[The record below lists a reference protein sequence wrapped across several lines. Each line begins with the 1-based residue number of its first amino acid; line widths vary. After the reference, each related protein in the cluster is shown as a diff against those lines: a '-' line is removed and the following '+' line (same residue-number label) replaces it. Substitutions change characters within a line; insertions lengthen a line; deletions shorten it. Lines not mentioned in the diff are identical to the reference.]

1 MVAAADR
8 AGYGFSYTPRRT
20 CRTGSR
26 PLLLDRL
33 EETEVRSVADCSL
46 ALLSPKMMNPPKG
59 ALRFHRLEI
68 GAGRVLTVTPVF
80 ETYWRFA
87 ARRQGLFMQRVAGV
101 PPPWTDDPVLATH
114 RFTNAYRASDRVSQY
129 LIKHVLYQGHQSGE
143 EIFFRALLFKL
154 FNRIETWEVLNAA
167 LGAPTW
173 KTFSYERYAR
183 VLDSLIARRGTV
195 YSAAYIM
202 PPPRLGKVRKHRNH
216 LRLLELMMRDRAPR
230 RLKRA
235 ASLAAVF
242 EILRSYPSLGDFL
255 AFQFAI
261 DLNYSEMLDF
271 SEMDFVV
278 AGPGARDGI
287 RKCFTDTGGLS
298 DSDVIRAVASLAD
311 GQFERLGLR
320 FDNLWGRSLQLI
332 DCQNLFCEVDKYA
345 RVVHPEFNGES
356 GRTRIKQK
364 FVPKSGRL
372 PQWYPP
378 KWRLRLPPTLAW
390 SSP

>member
-1 MVAAADR
+1 
-8 AGYGFSYTPRRT
+8 
-20 CRTGSR
+20 
-26 PLLLDRL
+26 
-33 EETEVRSVADCSL
+33 
-46 ALLSPKMMNPPKG
+46 MNPPTSP
-59 ALRFHRLEI
+59 LRFHRLEI
-68 GAGRVLTVTPVF
+68 GAGRALTVTLVF

-87 ARRQGLFMQRVAGV
+87 ARRQGLFMQRVAGA
-101 PPPWTDDPVLATH
+101 PPPWTDDPVLAAH

-129 LIKHVLYQGHQSGE
+129 LIKHVLYQGQQSGE
-143 EIFFRALLFKL
+143 EIFFRTLLFKL
-154 FNRIETWEVLNAA
+154 FNRIETWEALTAA
-167 LGAPTW
+167 LGLPTW

-183 VLDSLIARRGTV
+183 VLDSVVARRETL

-202 PPPRLGKVRKHRNH
+202 PPPQLGKIRKHRNH
-216 LRLLELMMRDRAPR
+216 LRLLELMMRDRAPN
-230 RLKRA
+230 RLERA

-242 EILRSYPSLGDFL
+242 EILRSYPSLGSFL

-261 DLNYSEMLDF
+261 DLNYSDMLDF

-287 RKCFTDTGGLS
+287 RKCFSDTGGLS

-311 GQFERLGLR
+311 SQFERLDLR
-320 FDNLWGRSLQLI
+320 FDSLWGRPLQLI
-332 DCQNLFCEVDKYA
+332 DCQNLFCEVAKYA

-364 FVPKSGRL
+364 FVPKSFRL

-378 KWRLRLPPTLAW
+378 KWRLRPPSSLP
-390 SSP
+390 SSSL